1 MFRTEV
7 VMRTKISRLAAG
19 VVLATML
26 AGCVA
31 PPPRPNTA
39 YYNDRSANGANYNS
53 ANYDRGGYYDR
64 DSSYDRS
71 NYDHGCTQCGR
82 VTDIERVYAHDRNT
96 SGGGAVLG
104 AVVGGLL
111 GSTVGKGDGRT
122 AATVAGAV
130 AGGFAGNAVEAN
142 NNGRGYNAFRFY
154 VSLDDGRSAVVTQ
167 YDNPGFRPGDRVM
180 IRNDHLVVLR

>member
-1 MFRTEV
+1 
-7 VMRTKISRLAAG
+7 MRTNVSVLATS

-39 YYNDRSANGANYNS
+39 YYNEHGSNYNH
-53 ANYDRGGYYDR
+53 NYDRNYDRNYDPNYARNDDRSGYYDNGGN
-64 DSSYDRS
+64 YDRS
-71 NYDHGCTQCGR
+71 CHQCGR
-82 VTDIERVYAHDRNT
+82 VSDIEHVYARDHST
-96 SGGGAVLG
+96 SGGGAVIG

-142 NNGRGYNAFRFY
+142 NNGRAYNAYRFY
-154 VSLDDGRSAVVTQ
+154 VTLDDGRQAVVTQ
-167 YDNPGFRPGDRVM
+167 YDNPGVQRGDRVA
-180 IRNDHLVVLR
+180 IRDSHLVMLR